1 MNTNDILYYYIM
13 FRFQELAEVSRSN
26 YWIVKRNLAINKK
39 QSWIV
44 YITSYIFFLCIV
56 YIILYVSTVIH
67 IHTDKPTKR
76 WTFYTKLTS
85 ERTFSP
91 RFFLGS
97 EQKNPWDLHH
107 RQQSWILDPTELQ
120 QLCEGRAPQW
130 AKVRLGMMGDF
141 FQHQILVG
149 KERWRTASL
158 SLRGFENTGNMMGL
172 GNFLDKAG
180 GYFLGGRWFLFGWF
194 FAP

>member
-1 MNTNDILYYYIM
+1 MCFLIWKHASSTYKMNTNDILYYYIM

-91 RFFLGS
+91 RFFWGPNKKILGICITGS
-97 EQKNPWDLHH
+97 RVGFWIPQSCSNSVKDVLHSGPRSDLGWWEIFSAPNPRREGKMKD
-107 RQQSWILDPTELQ
+107 RQP
-120 QLCEGRAPQW
+120 
-130 AKVRLGMMGDF
+130 
-141 FQHQILVG
+141 
-149 KERWRTASL
+149 
-158 SLRGFENTGNMMGL
+158 
-172 GNFLDKAG
+172 
-180 GYFLGGRWFLFGWF
+180 
-194 FAP
+194 

>member
-141 FQHQILVG
+141 FSTKSSSGRKDEGPPALALG
-149 KERWRTASL
+149 DSKT
-158 SLRGFENTGNMMGL
+158 RGT
-172 GNFLDKAG
+172 
-180 GYFLGGRWFLFGWF
+180 WWV
-194 FAP
+194 